1 MTDGPDRPLA
11 AILWMLGAG
20 VFNVATNAAIH
31 AVGPAVPAAQAAF
44 IRFGLGALVLA
55 PVFLTALFRGLPPGL
70 AVPLIRRSMVHAL
83 AVACWFYA
91 LARLTPAESTA
102 IGYLYP
108 VAMMAGAVAFLGE
121 RLTATRIW
129 ALVLSL
135 AGAVV
140 VLRPGFAPVSTAH
153 LAMIAAALIFA
164 VSFLMAKVL
173 LRQLSPLVVVA
184 TLSIGVAAC
193 LAPFALMVWQPI
205 SGRDLA
211 LVVGS
216 AATATL
222 GQLML
227 TRALSLAPVAVLQPV
242 SFFQILWATAA
253 TVLIFGEPVSGAVL
267 VGAAMIVAAV
277 AWAAHRET
285 QAGE

>member
-20 VFNVATNAAIH
+20 VFTVATNAAIH

-55 PVFLTALFRGLPPGL
+55 PVFLSALWRGLPPGV
-70 AVPLIRRSMVHAL
+70 ARPLTLRAAIHAL

-102 IGYLYP
+102 IGYLFP
-108 VAMMAGAVAFLGE
+108 VAMMAGGVAFLGE
-121 RLTATRIW
+121 RLTATRVW
-129 ALVLSL
+129 ALALSL

-153 LAMIAAALIFA
+153 LAMIAAALVFA
-164 VSFLMAKVL
+164 ASFLMAKVL
-173 LRQLSPLVVVA
+173 LRQLPPLVVVA

-193 LAPFALMVWQPI
+193 LMPFALAVWVPI
-205 SGRDLA
+205 AGRDLA
-211 LVVGS
+211 LVAGS
-216 AATATL
+216 AVAATL
-222 GQLML
+222 SQVMA

-242 SFFQILWATAA
+242 AFFQIIWATAA
-253 TVLIFGEPVSGAVL
+253 TVLVFGEPVSGAV
-267 VGAAMIVAAV
+267 VIGAGMIVAAV
-277 AWAAHRET
+277 AWAAHREAR
-285 QAGE
+285 AGE